1 MGGRGYGQ
9 FCGLARAAEVL
20 GQRWTILVL
29 RDLLVAPRRYT
40 ELLEGLPGI
49 PTNGLASR
57 LKELE
62 DDGLVVRVLGAP
74 PDRFVLYQA
83 TERAR
88 ELIPALDALGRWGA
102 AGMRQPRAG
111 EVVTDASLVS
121 ALRSAL
127 RPRTTST
134 TRAAVVEVR
143 IGDAAAH
150 AVTSRKTVTVH
161 PGRHPAPDLALEAG
175 PQFRDVLAGE
185 LDPDVAV
192 AQGII
197 RVHGDHTLL
206 EQFTS
211 SFHVPYSANL
221 PATNSNYAGD
231 VDLARRDR
239 CAKLV
244 RSAAA
249 NGLG

>member
-1 MGGRGYGQ
+1 MRDRAYGQ

-29 RDLLVAPRRYT
+29 RDLLVAPRRYS

-62 DDGLVVRVLGAP
+62 EDGLVVRVLGAA

-83 TERAR
+83 TARAW
-88 ELIPALDALGRWGA
+88 ELIPALDALARWGA

-111 EVVTDASLVS
+111 EVVTGASLVS
-121 ALRSAL
+121 ALRSAV
-127 RPRTTST
+127 RPRTTS
-134 TRAAVVEVR
+134 RPRSAVVEVH
-143 IGDAAAH
+143 IGDATAH
-150 AVTSRKTVTVH
+150 VVVTREAVTVH
-161 PGRHPAPDLALEAG
+161 PGGHPAPDLAIEAG
-175 PQFRDVLAGE
+175 PRFRDVLAGE

-192 AQGII
+192 AQGDV

-206 EQFTS
+206 KEFTS
-211 SFHVPYSANL
+211 MFHVPYSANL
-221 PATNSNYAGD
+221 LPTS
-231 VDLARRDR
+231 
-239 CAKLV
+239 
-244 RSAAA
+244 SS
-249 NGLG
+249 